1 MIELPAFQERVRTLG
16 FRFVHTADWQLG
28 KQFANIPGDAGG
40 ALRDRRL
47 EAVKAVGRL
56 ATARGADAVL
66 VAGEAFDANA
76 VADRT
81 LIRMLDG
88 LKAFSGDWVFIPG
101 NHDAALADSVWTRL
115 QERQPPTNVHLAL
128 EPEQPLLLAGG
139 RAAVL
144 PAVLQRRHEVDD
156 LTAWFN
162 QAETPPAA
170 IRIGL
175 AHGSVPECLPDHS
188 DAVNPV
194 TADRAGAARLDYL
207 ALGDWHGTLKINNRT
222 WYSGTPET
230 DRFSSSEPG
239 NILIVTIGEPGVPP
253 EVERVP
259 TSHFL
264 WHSEEAEIH
273 GTEDIEALNRKIDKL
288 APEPTRC
295 LLRLSLSGAVDLDTR
310 AKLDKH
316 LERWGALLHYLD
328 VRDHDLL
335 DEPSDDDLDRI
346 DRSGFVRTAV
356 ERLQSRARNEADPDR
371 NVAVMA
377 LRRLYATHVGTG
389 NQGNAD

>member
-66 VAGEAFDANA
+66 VAGDAFDANA

-88 LKAFSGDWVFIPG
+88 LKTFSGDWVFIPG

-115 QERQPPTNVHLAL
+115 QERQPPANVHLAL

-162 QAETPPAA
+162 QAETPP
-170 IRIGL
+170 GL
-175 AHGSVPECLPDHS
+175 V
-188 DAVNPV
+188 
-194 TADRAGAARLDYL
+194 
-207 ALGDWHGTLKINNRT
+207 
-222 WYSGTPET
+222 
-230 DRFSSSEPG
+230 
-239 NILIVTIGEPGVPP
+239 
-253 EVERVP
+253 
-259 TSHFL
+259 
-264 WHSEEAEIH
+264 
-273 GTEDIEALNRKIDKL
+273 
-288 APEPTRC
+288 
-295 LLRLSLSGAVDLDTR
+295 
-310 AKLDKH
+310 
-316 LERWGALLHYLD
+316 
-328 VRDHDLL
+328 
-335 DEPSDDDLDRI
+335 
-346 DRSGFVRTAV
+346 
-356 ERLQSRARNEADPDR
+356 
-371 NVAVMA
+371 
-377 LRRLYATHVGTG
+377 
-389 NQGNAD
+389 

>member
-1 MIELPAFQERVRTLG
+1 MIRMSSVQGHIRTLS

-28 KQFANIPGDAGG
+28 KQFANIPGDAG
-40 ALRDRRL
+40 AVLRDRRL
-47 EAVKAVGRL
+47 DAVKAIAKL
-56 ATARGADAVL
+56 AAERGVDAVL
-66 VAGEAFDANA
+66 VAGDAFDANA

-88 LKAFSGDWVFIPG
+88 LKAFAGDWVLIPG

-115 QERQPPTNVHLAL
+115 RERKPPTNVYLVS
-128 EPEQPLLLAGG
+128 EPEPLSLAGG
-139 RAAVL
+139 RAVVL

-156 LTAWFN
+156 LTAWFE
-162 QAETPPAA
+162 QAETPPGT

-175 AHGSVPECLPDHS
+175 AHGSVPECLPS
-188 DAVNPV
+188 NSAALNPV
-194 TADRAGAARLDYL
+194 TAGRAATARLDYL
-207 ALGDWHGTLKINNRT
+207 ALGDWHGTLEINSRT

-230 DRFSSSEPG
+230 DSFSSSEPG
-239 NILIVTIGEPGVPP
+239 NILIVTIGEPGEPP

-264 WHSEEAEIH
+264 WHSREAEVRNI
-273 GTEDIEALNRKIDKL
+273 EDMETLNRKIHKL
-288 APEPTRC
+288 APEPARC

-310 AKLDKH
+310 ARLRKCLND
-316 LERWGALLHYLD
+316 WGALLHYLD

-335 DEPSDDDLDRI
+335 DEPSNDDLDRI

-356 ERLQSRARNEADPDR
+356 ERLQSRARNEVDPDR
-371 NVAVMA
+371 TIAMMA
-377 LRRLYATHVGTG
+377 LRRLYEIHVGTG
-389 NQGNAD
+389 N